1 MQRLILYAT
10 MVTVALAAL
19 FSCATTPGDPEG
31 PQITLTREGP
41 FYISPAASPGEKDA
55 LFMEIE
61 AGAPGDAV
69 LTEYTMKVINDRG
82 ETVYTIS
89 ESSPDEDTP
98 VHIPSRIAW
107 SGRNNSGNFVD
118 EGRYV
123 VAVGIV
129 DSQGRSAES
138 QPMEVIVD
146 NTPPDAEVATPYN
159 VFAPGSEGERDALII
174 VNQFEDVAAWD
185 GEILDDDGNVV
196 RSWAWPDTPPL
207 QLRWEGRDNDGDYAD
222 DGRYTYRLRGV
233 DRAGNSV
240 IARQQGIRVE
250 TDIEKVGISANRRA
264 FSPNDDG
271 FRDTVT
277 FEIRIP
283 GDLELLEW
291 SIEVV
296 SQEDEE
302 AVLSRSGEANLPEEV
317 EFDGLEEG
325 EPFPEGAY
333 PGRAEVTYRNGESDE
348 ATTEPVELDLTAPEA
363 SVSLV
368 SDGFNPDGDDG
379 PTTMIVEQETEGA
392 ISWEGRILPADE
404 DDIVTSVEWEDEA
417 PEEFSWN
424 GQTEGGEEA
433 ATGRYRYQLRGR
445 DRAGNRVTRES
456 EEFLLDRNAPS
467 IDLSFGPTPFAPG
480 DEAGD
485 EELEIGMDISDRA
498 DIEEWRVVIYDH
510 RGDEFHRITG
520 QGSPS
525 DTVSWDGRDDDG
537 ELPASGRE
545 YSLAVTVTD
554 EVGNESTVERDLP
567 IGILVERDQDG
578 DLRFR
583 VGDIHFAPFEADY
596 QDLDDEELIEEN
608 QETLDEVADL
618 LGEYPDR
625 EVRIEGHAA
634 HIYEEEERRKL
645 EQEQTLLP
653 LSTAR
658 AEAIRDALVER
669 GVDANRLST
678 AGRGGTEPL
687 VSHQDLDR
695 RWRNRRVE
703 FELLSN

>member
-1 MQRLILYAT
+1 MRKLFLYAT
-10 MVTVALAAL
+10 IVTVALAAL
-19 FSCATTPGDPEG
+19 FSCATTPGGPEG
-31 PQITLTREGP
+31 PQITVTRDGP
-41 FYISPAASPGEKDA
+41 LYISPAASPGVKDA

-61 AGAPGDAV
+61 AGAPGDRM
-69 LTEYTMKVINDRG
+69 LTEYSMQVVNDRG
-82 ETVYTIS
+82 ESVYTMS
-89 ESSPDEDTP
+89 ESSPDENTP
-98 VHIPSRIAW
+98 VNVPNRIPW
-107 SGRNNSGNFVD
+107 SGRNGSGNFVD

-123 VAVGIV
+123 VSVEIV
-129 DSQGRSAES
+129 DSRGRSAES

-146 NTPPDAEVATPYN
+146 NTPPDAEVAIPYN
-159 VFAPGSEGERDALII
+159 VFAPGREGERDALII
-174 VNQFEDVAAWD
+174 MNQFEDEAAWE
-185 GEILDDDGNVV
+185 GEILDDEGNIV
-196 RSWAWPDTPPL
+196 RSWAWTDTPPRE
-207 QLRWEGRDNDGDYAD
+207 LRWEGRNNDGDYAE

-240 IARQQGIRVE
+240 IARQQGIRIE
-250 TDIEKVGISANRRA
+250 TDIEEVGVSAGRRA

-277 FEIRIP
+277 FQIRVP
-283 GDLELLEW
+283 DDLELLDW
-291 SIEVV
+291 SFEVL

-302 AVLSRSGEANLPEEV
+302 AVLSRSGEESLPEAV

-325 EPFPEGAY
+325 EPLPEGAY
-333 PGRAEVTYRNGESDE
+333 RGRVEVTYRNGESDE

-363 SVSLV
+363 SVALAE
-368 SDGFNPDGDDG
+368 DGFNPDGDDG
-379 PTTMIVEQETEGA
+379 PTTMTIEQETEGA
-392 ISWEGRILPADE
+392 ISWKGRILPAEE
-404 DDIVTSVEWEDEA
+404 DDIVTSVEWEDDA

-424 GQTEGGEEA
+424 GQTESGEEA

-467 IDLSFGPTPFAPG
+467 IGLTLEPTPFAPG
-480 DEAGD
+480 DEAGH

-498 DIEEWRVVIYDH
+498 SIEEWRVVIYNH

-520 QGSPS
+520 EGAPS
-525 DTVSWDGRDDDG
+525 DTVSWDGRNDDG
-537 ELPASGRE
+537 GLPASGRE

-583 VGDIHFAPFEADY
+583 IGDIHFAPFEADY
-596 QDLDDEELIEEN
+596 QDLDDEELIAEN
-608 QETLDEVADL
+608 EETLDEVADL

-625 EVRIEGHAA
+625 EVRIEGHAV
-634 HIYEEEERRKL
+634 HILVDEERREL

-653 LSTAR
+653 LSSAR
-658 AEAIRDALVER
+658 AEAIKEALVER
-669 GVDANRLST
+669 GVDEDRLST
-678 AGRGGTEPL
+678 AGRGGAEPL
-687 VSHQDLDR
+687 VSHQELDD

-703 FELLSN
+703 FELVSD